1 MIKKILALIV
11 VAAIAVAGVR
21 LIKERKS
28 TVENMPTPKL
38 PNLSISLTKA
48 YQGSI
53 EQKEGFLALLQSQ
66 REVKI
71 STKLSGYVKD
81 IMVTES
87 QSVKRGD
94 TLIVIDNRELLAS
107 LKSLKAS
114 LSQQNSDYA
123 LTKKIYERNY
133 KLYKAGALPKEKL
146 EELRLGLD
154 GKKTLIVSTQ
164 EKINQLNIQLEY
176 LKIKAPFDGIVG
188 NIFIREGDLSA
199 PGKPIMTLS
208 QTKQKMTFS
217 FVSGKNSIK
226 RGQTVLKD
234 NKPIGKIKII
244 YTQAKNGLS
253 VAEVELKSRLNLP
266 EGSFV
271 SISVVT
277 QTYKGCIVPANT
289 LVHKNLSTQIML
301 YKEERFTPL
310 DIKVIFENSSVALIK
325 PCPNWDIAKGSE
337 TKLSKLPFYDKVK
350 VRGGADE

>member
-11 VAAIAVAGVR
+11 VAAIALFGAR
-21 LIKERKS
+21 LIKERKNIAES
-28 TVENMPTPKL
+28 MPTPKL

-48 YQGSI
+48 HQGTT
-53 EQKEGFLALLQSQ
+53 EQKEDFLALLESQ

-71 STKLSGYVKD
+71 STKLSGYIKD
-81 IMVTES
+81 IIVTES
-87 QSVKRGD
+87 QTVKKGD
-94 TLIVIDNRELLAS
+94 RLIIIDNRELLAS
-107 LKSLKAS
+107 LKSLQAS
-114 LSQQNSDYA
+114 LAQQKSDYA
-123 LTKKIYERNY
+123 LSKKIYDRNH

-146 EELRLGLD
+146 EELELGLE

-164 EKINQLNIQLEY
+164 EKINQLQIQLEY
-176 LKIKAPFDGIVG
+176 LKIKAPFDGVVG

-208 QTKQKMTFS
+208 QSKQKMTFS

-234 NKPIGKIKII
+234 DKPIGKIKTI

-253 VAEVELKSRLNLP
+253 VAEVELKSPLNLP

-301 YKEERFTPL
+301 YKEERFIPL
-310 DIKVIFENSSVALIK
+310 DIKVIFEDSSMALIK
-325 PCPNWDIAKGSE
+325 PCPKWDIAKGSE

-350 VRGGADE
+350 VRGGVDE